1 MTTKKN
7 MRKLIVFELVS
18 IDGFFARPNGEMME
32 HNYDD
37 EMGAHSIEQLKSLG
51 TLIFGRTTYEL
62 MASYWPTQSGVKSE
76 PIVARIMNAIPKI
89 VFSETL
95 KKVKDGPLWKNVT
108 IFHEI
113 KPEEIIKMKE
123 QEGEDI
129 AIFGSGTIVQQFTN
143 LGLID
148 EYRLIVNPLILGN
161 GKPLFKDI
169 KNKLNLKLL
178 NTRLFKNGNVLLCY
192 QSLGNKGK

>member
-1 MTTKKN
+1 
-7 MRKLIVFELVS
+7 MRKIVVFNLVS
-18 IDGFFARPNGEMME
+18 VDGLFADTKGEIDW

-37 EMGAHSIEQLKSLG
+37 EMGAHSVEQLKSLG
-51 TLIFGRTTYEL
+51 ALIFGRTTYEL
-62 MASYWPTQSGVKSE
+62 MASYWPTPDGVKSE
-76 PIVARIMNAIPKI
+76 PVVAGIMNTLPKI

-95 KKVKDGPLWKNVT
+95 KGVEDGPLWKNVT
-108 IFHEI
+108 VFHEI

-123 QEGEDI
+123 HEGGDI

-161 GKPLFKDI
+161 GKPLFRDM

-178 NTRLFKNGNVLLCY
+178 NTRVFKNGNVLLCY
-192 QSLGNKGK
+192 QLLGNEGKEREK

>member
-1 MTTKKN
+1 
-7 MRKLIVFELVS
+7 MRKIIAFDLVTV
-18 IDGFFARPNGEMME
+18 DGFFAGPKGEIDW

-37 EMGAHSIEQLKSLG
+37 EMGTYSLEQMKSLSA
-51 TLIFGRTTYEL
+51 LIFGRTTYEM
-62 MASYWPTQSGVKSE
+62 MASYWPTPDGVKSE
-76 PIVARIMNAIPKI
+76 PVVAGIMNSIPKT

-95 KKVKDGPLWKNVT
+95 QEVKDGQLWKNVR
-108 IFHEI
+108 IFREI

-123 QEGEDI
+123 QEGGDI

-148 EYRLIVNPLILGN
+148 EYRLVVNPLILGN

-169 KNKLNLKLL
+169 KNKPKLKLV
-178 NTRLFKNGNVLLCY
+178 NTRVFRNGNVLLCY
-192 QSLGNKGK
+192 EPEKISRKH